1 MHSGSLRRHRFLR
14 EDALAS
20 HLAPHANPVAHDIR
34 HAAPMTLSTT
44 ASLIRQWSA
53 PHPTDLKLTLG
64 ALARGRG
71 DPTVQILPSGFW
83 RATRTP
89 EGPGTQRIRA
99 VGSGR
104 FEVTAWGPG
113 AQWLID
119 RAPVLTGANDD
130 HDGFPSHHE
139 EVYRLH
145 RSFQRM
151 RTPCSQSVFETL
163 FPTILGQ
170 KVTGGEA
177 LSSYARLVRYFGELA
192 PSVGLGPRLL
202 LPPDP
207 KTVEGTPAH
216 VFHRANVERKRS
228 SAIKVA
234 ASYAHR
240 LEAAASTSDEA
251 VRFALSQV
259 PGVGPWSIAAVMT
272 VAAGDSDSVSVGD
285 FHLKNWVSWNLVGE
299 PRGTDEQMLQL
310 LEPFRPF
317 RGRVTRLLQ
326 LGGSAPPKYGPRLT
340 VQRRW

>member
-1 MHSGSLRRHRFLR
+1 MRSEISQ
-14 EDALAS
+14 
-20 HLAPHANPVAHDIR
+20 APSPLTSDQTRHANPVAHDISPVG
-34 HAAPMTLSTT
+34 PMTPPTRT
-44 ASLIRQWSA
+44 SLVRQWSA
-53 PHPTDLKLTLG
+53 PHPTDLKLTLS

-89 EGPGTQRIRA
+89 EGPGTQRIRTIA
-99 VGSGR
+99 SDR

-130 HDGFPSHHE
+130 HDGFPTHHE
-139 EVYRLH
+139 EMYRLH

-151 RTPCSQSVFETL
+151 RTPCSQSVFEAL
-163 FPTILGQ
+163 FPTILEQ
-170 KVTGGEA
+170 KVTGREA
-177 LSSYARLVRYFGELA
+177 LSSYGRLVRYFGEPA
-192 PSVGLGPRLL
+192 PSVEQGPRLL
-202 LPPDP
+202 LPPNP
-207 KTVEGTPAH
+207 KIVEGTPTY

-251 VRFALSQV
+251 VRLALSQL
-259 PGVGPWSIAAVMT
+259 PGVGPWSIAEVMT
-272 VAAGDSDSVSVGD
+272 VAAGDADSVSVGD

-317 RGRVTRLLQ
+317 RGRVARLLQ

-340 VQRRW
+340 IQRRW